1 MATPRITMR
10 KLRDILRLRLDAGLS
25 IRQIQAVT
33 KASIGLIQKLVARA
47 EVLGL
52 GWPLPV
58 ELDDTKLQALFYPAP
73 NSHNTERFERPDC
86 SYIYQSLKHDG
97 VTLQL
102 LWEEYTEQYA
112 PRTYSRSQYCA
123 IYQEWRKKQKRS
135 MRQVHKAGEKCFVDY
150 CGPTLAIVN
159 PHTGEIRDSQ
169 VFVGVLGASNYTY
182 AEATLT
188 QKLPDWLAS
197 HRRMFTFF
205 GGTPAVVIPDNLRSA
220 VSKACRYD
228 PDLNPSY
235 QQLAEHYGIAVI
247 PARPYKPK
255 DKSKAEV
262 AVQIV
267 ERWIMARLRHHTFF
281 SLAEANQC
289 IKALLVELNE
299 KPFKQLPGNRREAFE
314 NIDKPKLSPLPTH
327 PYEYVEIKPAKV
339 HIDYHVQ
346 YDNHFYSVPHEF
358 VGERIELHVSD
369 RLVTAFFR
377 RRQIAQHP
385 RAFTAGMTTIAAHMP
400 KRHQKHHAWTPEQ
413 LISWA
418 EKTGPEVKRWVSHQ
432 LETRDHPEQ
441 AYRVCLGL
449 LNLEKKYPTARL
461 DAACRIA
468 NDNALMRLKQIKSI
482 LSSNRDQLPEQLNL
496 TVELPQDHGNI
507 RGPNHFH

>member
-10 KLRDILRLRLDAGLS
+10 KLRDILRLRLGSDLS

-33 KASIGLIQKLVARA
+33 KASIGLIQKLITRA
-47 EVLGL
+47 EALGL
-52 GWPLPV
+52 SWPLP
-58 ELDDTKLQALFYPAP
+58 DDFDDSKLQALFYPASD
-73 NSHNTERFERPDC
+73 NSKAERFEQPDC
-86 SYIYQSLKHDG
+86 VGIHQSLRQKG

-102 LWEEYTEQYA
+102 LWEEYAELFA
-112 PRTYSRSQYCA
+112 PRAYQRTQFCA
-123 IYQEWRKKQKRS
+123 IYHRWRKQQKRS

-150 CGPTLAIVN
+150 CGPTIPIVN
-159 PHTGEIRDSQ
+159 PLTGEIRGSQ

-188 QKLPDWLAS
+188 QKLSDWLAS
-197 HRRMFTFF
+197 HSRMFTFF

-220 VSKACRYD
+220 VSKPCRYD

-281 SLAEANQC
+281 SLGEVNQC
-289 IKALLVELNE
+289 IKSLLLELND
-299 KPFKQLPGNRREAFE
+299 KPFKQLPGNRRAAFE
-314 NIDKPKLSPLPTH
+314 NVDQAALSPLPGH
-327 PYEYVEIKPAKV
+327 PYEYVDIKPVKV
-339 HIDYHVQ
+339 NIDYHVQ
-346 YDNHFYSVPHEF
+346 YGNHFYSVPREF

-369 RLVTAFFR
+369 RLVTAFFSQ
-377 RRQIAQHP
+377 RQIAQHP
-385 RAFTAGMTTIAAHMP
+385 RAFTPGMTTTGAHMP

-418 EKTGPEVKRWVSHQ
+418 GKTGLEVKRWVTRQ
-432 LETRDHPEQ
+432 LEIKAHPEQ

-449 LNLEKKYPTARL
+449 LNLNKQYPAARL
-461 DAACRIA
+461 NAACCIA
-468 NDNALMRLKQIKSI
+468 NDNSLMRLKQIKSI
-482 LSSNRDQLPEQLNL
+482 LKSNRDQLPKQLNV

-507 RGPNHFH
+507 RGPQHFH